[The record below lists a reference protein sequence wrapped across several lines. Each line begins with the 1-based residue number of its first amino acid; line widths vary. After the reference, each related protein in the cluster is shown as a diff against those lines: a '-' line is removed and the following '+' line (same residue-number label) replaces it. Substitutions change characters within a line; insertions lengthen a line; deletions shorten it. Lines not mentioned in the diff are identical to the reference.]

1 MSSFT
6 DSAKLNKEQLEAVC
20 TTEGPLLILAG
31 AGSGKTRVL
40 THRIA
45 HLVLDCDVCPYNILA
60 ITFTNKAAKE
70 MKERVENMCGDAAG
84 SILISTFH
92 SACVRILRRDI
103 EHLDGYS
110 HSFTIFDDDDTNKLL
125 AEVCKTLNLDTKQ
138 FPVKMLKACI
148 SNAKNSMKDADMLS
162 RDQFSPIARV
172 LPDVFAGYEK
182 MLRKNNALDFDDLI
196 LKTIELFDKNPDVL
210 QRYQE
215 RFRYIMVDE
224 YQDTNASQYRLIRL
238 LGAKWKNVCAVGDDD
253 QSIYSWRGADV
264 SIIRSFQKDYKNA
277 RIIKL
282 EQNYRSTTTILNAA
296 NALISHNTDRTPK
309 RLWSELG
316 EGDKITYHL
325 YDDDRAE
332 AAAIAGIIADGSRN
346 GAPLSDYA
354 VLYRTNSS
362 SRNLEAALMARG
374 IPYRIYGGHR
384 FFERAEIKDAL
395 AYLRILV
402 NPNDEISF
410 RRIINVPKRGIG
422 ATTLDELASAAF
434 EHNESLLTV
443 AMFPQDYDI
452 KPKTALKLKEFA
464 SVIEDCAAQCV
475 ELPPSEAIRYMLE
488 RTGLAAQYSLQP
500 TEESAARSENLN
512 ELIND
517 AAQFTQNNP
526 EGTLEDY
533 LEQVSLVND
542 LEAADEAGGT
552 GAVNMMTIHSAKGLE
567 FKTVFLVAF
576 EDGIFPISR
585 AFDSVTD
592 MEEERRL
599 AYVAVTRAKR
609 KLYISGARQRMTH
622 GYIGDSLPSRFLREI
637 PDSLLEQPRPAA
649 HSYRFGGFNR
659 SNWGNSAVQRSR
671 CADEY
676 AGEYA
681 DEYSG
686 GAGRS
691 PERAAF
697 GDRPRSVSRGGS
709 IFSEAPAARGGNPSD
724 YSVGDM
730 VKHRSFGSGRIIGI
744 KGSGKDTVLQIA
756 FAGKGIKELAAAFAP
771 LEKL

>member
-103 EHLDGYS
+103 EYLEGYS

-138 FPVKMLKACI
+138 FPIKMLKACI
-148 SNAKNSMKDADMLS
+148 SNAKNSMKDADALS

-296 NALISHNTDRTPK
+296 NAIISNNTDRTPK

-316 EGDKITYHL
+316 QGDKITYQL

-332 AAAIAGIIADGSRN
+332 AAAIAGIIAAGSRN

-434 EHNESLLTV
+434 EYNESLLTV

-500 TEESAARSENLN
+500 TEESAARAENLN

-533 LEQVSLVND
+533 LEQVALVND
-542 LEAADEAGGT
+542 LEAADEAGGN
-552 GAVNMMTIHSAKGLE
+552 GFVNMMTVHSAKGLE

-649 HSYRFGGFNR
+649 HSYRSGGFNR
-659 SNWGNSAVQRSR
+659 SNWGNSAAQRSR
-671 CADEY
+671 YADEY

-681 DEYSG
+681 DEYAD

-691 PERAAF
+691 SERAAF
-697 GDRPRSVSRGGS
+697 NSRPHSVSRGGS
-709 IFSEAPAARGGNPSD
+709 IFSEAPAGRSGNPSD

-756 FAGKGIKELAAAFAP
+756 FVGKGIKELAAAFAP